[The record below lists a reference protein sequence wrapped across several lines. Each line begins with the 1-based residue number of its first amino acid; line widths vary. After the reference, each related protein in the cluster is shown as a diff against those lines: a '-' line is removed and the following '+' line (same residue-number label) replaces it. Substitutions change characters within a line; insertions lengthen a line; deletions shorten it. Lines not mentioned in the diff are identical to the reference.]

1 MDAVIEITQHGAS
14 VTYVR
19 RGPSVS
25 PWHATL
31 DLPPDSSRWNLLGK
45 LSLDRGCRNPGRI
58 RAE

>member
-1 MDAVIEITQHGAS
+1 MNAVIEITQHGAS

-31 DLPPDSSRWNLLGK
+31 DLPPDSGRWNLLGK
-45 LSLDRGCRNPGRI
+45 LSPR
-58 RAE
+58 